1 MGTTFTNLQ
10 VREHS
15 IDEIEKV
22 LPHCIVRNLSDGWT
36 TIVSEHFQVGD
47 ISKVGRKLSKA
58 INKSVLS
65 IEFFDDDVLRMTI
78 YRDGKTLTSH
88 VNKNSYNIPSKLGNH
103 NAFLK
108 ELEFDLSESK
118 YFKEVLK
125 YEDLGK
131 KIELLQHFLGV
142 ALWIDDRML
151 LDGAE
156 SEFYYKR
163 NVDFVKEY
171 INKQKKKNHIKNQT
185 KANVI
190 MELEGALIR
199 GLGNNKILIGIPPYR
214 KLSYEKEIIYTI
226 LPNGTL
232 DPIMDVTSFQYDNGL
247 SSLTATGEYITFYCS
262 IRKKYFVFDYDG
274 KLISET
280 PMNTTVTYPI
290 SYTFNDGS
298 FLTVNDELNK
308 TIKYGPSLEVKWE
321 LPFYACS
328 PCVYNQ
334 SLYFWRIDEDNRIEL
349 IKSNYSGQIE
359 VKVTLEFDTNG
370 YNNFRYLFGSEG
382 MVYLFCTMHVK
393 HRPFTRIM
401 CFTENLEKIKETD
414 LEDHFFSLLIDNK
427 NHKIFLHVL
436 DKELIVIDGLSL
448 QIISRRDWDD
458 YDLTMMTVD
467 SLGRLLVLV
476 GNSRV
481 FLLDSQ
487 LNPIS
492 HHRLKGEVRMYTFA
506 NESGNLCLM
515 TGTGEPNEIG
525 WTFGKMKI
533 RVYEI
538 TEFNCLREKK

>member
-22 LPHCIVRNLSDGWT
+22 LPHSLVRNLSDGWT
-36 TIVSEHFQVGD
+36 TIVSEQFQVGA
-47 ISKVGRKLSKA
+47 ISKIGRKLSKV

-88 VNKNSYNIPSKLGNH
+88 VNKNSYNIPSKMGNH
-103 NAFLK
+103 KAFLE
-108 ELEFDLSESK
+108 ELDFDLSESK

-125 YEDLGK
+125 CVDVGR
-131 KIELLQHFLGV
+131 KIELLQLFLGV

-151 LDGAE
+151 LDGVE
-156 SEFYYKR
+156 SEFHYER
-163 NVDFVKEY
+163 NVNLIKVY
-171 INKQKKKNHIKNQT
+171 ISEQRKKNHIKNQT

-199 GLGNNKILIGIPPYR
+199 ELGNNKILIGIPPYR
-214 KLSYEKEIIYTI
+214 KLSYEKEMIYTI

-232 DPIMDVTSFQYDNGL
+232 DPFMDVTSFQYDRGD
-247 SSLTATGEYITFYCS
+247 SYLTVTEEYITFHCS
-262 IRKKYFVFDYDG
+262 IRRKYYVFDYDG
-274 KLISET
+274 NMISET
-280 PMNTTVTYPI
+280 SLNTLVTYPI
-290 SYTFNDGS
+290 YYTFNDGS
-298 FLTVNDELNK
+298 FLTANHELKK
-308 TIKYGPSLEVKWE
+308 TIKYGPSLEVNWE
-321 LPFYACS
+321 LPFYACY

-334 SLYFWRIDEDNRIEL
+334 SLYSWRIDEDKRLEL

-359 VKVTLEFDTNG
+359 VKVKLDFDVNE
-370 YNNFRYLFGSEG
+370 YMQFSYLFSSEG
-382 MVYLFCTMHVK
+382 RVYLFCSMYVNQ
-393 HRPFTRIM
+393 RFFTRIM

-414 LEDHFFSLLIDNK
+414 IEDSFHRYLIDNI

-436 DKELIVIDGLSL
+436 DKELIVIDALSL
-448 QIISRRDWDD
+448 QIISRRDWDE

-476 GNSRV
+476 GNSRIY
-481 FLLDSQ
+481 LLDSQ
-487 LNPIS
+487 LNFIS
-492 HHRLKGEVRMYTFA
+492 HHRLKGEVRMYTFI

-515 TGTGEPNEIG
+515 TGTGEPNEMG
-525 WTFGKMKI
+525 WTSGNMKI

-538 TEFNCLREKK
+538 MELNSLKG